1 MKRIT
6 WLILTVVI
14 VSVMLIVVNTGVTT
28 SYFTDAEQSTDDALG
43 IGWGLITLD
52 DGFEDT
58 PWDYYW
64 DENGTTTWVQD
75 NKKSNNGSFSA
86 KSNKNSNGF
95 LTSDEIDA
103 SSADNIIVAFWFN
116 AKAIEPGDIV
126 IEIYNGITWTTWYD
140 LTAYSTY
147 VEGTWCEFFEVI
159 EVIVEPQYFI
169 SGFRI
174 RFNSSGLT
182 DGKEQINIDDVQI
195 ITNQ

>member
-14 VSVMLIVVNTGVTT
+14 VSVMLIVVNTGLTT
-28 SYFTDAEQSTDDALG
+28 SYFTDAEQSTDDVLR

-58 PWDYYW
+58 PWDHYW
-64 DENGTTTWVQD
+64 DENGTTTWVRT
-75 NKKSNNGSFSA
+75 NKNPNSGSFSA

-116 AKAIEPGDIV
+116 PKAIEPGDIV
-126 IEIYNGITWTTWYD
+126 IEIYNGITWATWYD
-140 LTAYSTY
+140 LTDYSTFSD
-147 VEGTWCEFFEVI
+147 ETWSEFNEVI
-159 EVIVEPQYFI
+159 TDSQYFI

-182 DGKEQINIDDVQI
+182 DGKEQIKIDDVQI